1 MNTSPNL
8 TSAPQHKLIVNTAS
22 EYYKVGYD
30 VTYGCFI
37 PRYFSFQKSVP
48 KFLVLYSNYCIV
60 ASRNKCYYSGT
71 QIFGGA
77 TNQDMLLNKTCFY
90 SQIRN
95 GADWISRVGL
105 LVVVKM
111 KYSSVHISSD
121 SLLSK
126 ILRKPAIV
134 QK

>member
-1 MNTSPNL
+1 MGIHN
-8 TSAPQHKLIVNTAS
+8 
-22 EYYKVGYD
+22 
-30 VTYGCFI
+30 
-37 PRYFSFQKSVP
+37 
-48 KFLVLYSNYCIV
+48 V

-121 SLLSK
+121 SLFSK
-126 ILRKPAIV
+126 ILKKPSIV
-134 QK
+134 QKKMMPHMNGQHVSFEMKQKTKDNSEDWTPQ